1 MTNIVNTI
9 TSPLATQDSRIDPS
23 RVIRAPRGSEKT
35 CKSWV
40 TEAAYRMIQNNLD
53 AEVAEN
59 PTHLVVYGGIGR
71 AARNWACFDQ
81 ILDSLKNLED
91 DESLLIQS
99 GKPVGI
105 FKTHPDAPRV
115 LIANSNL
122 VPKWANWEHFNELD
136 RKGLF
141 MYGQMTAGSW
151 IYIGSQGIVQGTYE
165 TFVEAGRQHFN
176 GDWSGRWILTAGLGG
191 MGGAQPLAAT
201 LAGAVSLNIECQQ
214 SSIDFR
220 LRTRYVDKQ
229 AKDLDEAL
237 AMVKHHTERK
247 EAVSIALL
255 GNAADILPELV
266 RRAKAGGI
274 KPDLVTDQT
283 SAHDL
288 VNGYLPKGWTVE
300 QWKAAQADPTQHAE
314 LTRQAT
320 QSCADHVQAILDF
333 HSMGIPAV
341 DYGNN
346 IRQVAFDAGVKNAFD
361 FPGFVPAYIRP
372 LFCEGKGPFRW
383 VALSGDPEDIY
394 KTDAKIK
401 ELFPE
406 NKSVARWLDM
416 AKERIA
422 FQGLPSRICWL
433 GLGERNLAGLAFNEM
448 VRKGELKAPI
458 VIGRDHLDTGSVAS
472 PNRETESMR
481 DGTDAVSDWP
491 LLNAL
496 LNTAGGAS
504 WVSFH
509 HGGGVGMGY
518 SQHAGMV
525 IVADGTDAAEKRL
538 ARVLINDCGSGVMR
552 HADAGYETAIACAKK
567 HGLKLPMI

>member
-1 MTNIVNTI
+1 MSDALSLKND
-9 TSPLATQDSRIDPS
+9 PRYDASRE
-23 RVIRAPRGSEKT
+23 IRAPRGTQLS
-35 CKSWV
+35 CKNWI

-53 AEVAEN
+53 PEVAEN
-59 PTHLVVYGGIGR
+59 PKHLVVYGGIGR
-71 AARNWACFDQ
+71 AARDWACYDQ
-81 ILDSLKNLED
+81 ILASLRELND

-99 GKPVGI
+99 GKPVGV

-165 TFVEAGRQHFN
+165 TFAEAGRQHFG
-176 GDWSGRWILTAGLGG
+176 GDMVGRWILTAGLGG

-201 LAGAVSLNIECQQ
+201 FAGAVSLNIECQQ

-220 LRTRYVDKQ
+220 LRSRY
-229 AKDLDEAL
+229 LDEQASDIDDAL
-237 AMVKHHTERK
+237 ARIKKYTSDK
-247 EAVSIALL
+247 KAVSIGLL

-266 RRAKAGGI
+266 KRARAGGI

-288 VNGYLPKGWTVE
+288 VNGYLPSGWSVA
-300 QWKAAQADPTQHAE
+300 QWKAAQRDPAQHAK
-314 LTRQAT
+314 LTDAAAK
-320 QSCADHVQAILDF
+320 SCAVHVQAMLNF
-333 HSMGIPAV
+333 QAMGIATV

-346 IRQVAFDAGVKNAFD
+346 IRQVAFDMGVKNAFD

-383 VALSGDPEDIY
+383 AALSGDPEDIY

-401 ELFPE
+401 ELFPDD
-406 NKSVARWLDM
+406 KHVHRWLDM
-416 AKERIA
+416 ARERIA
-422 FQGLPSRICWL
+422 FQGLPARICWL
-433 GLGERNLAGLAFNEM
+433 GLGERDKAGLAFNEM
-448 VRKGELKAPI
+448 VRSGELKAPI
-458 VIGRDHLDTGSVAS
+458 VIGRDQLDTGSVSS

-496 LNTAGGAS
+496 LNASGGAS
-504 WVSFH
+504 WVSLH

-518 SQHAGMV
+518 SQHSGMV
-525 IVADGTDAAEKRL
+525 IVADGTDAAARRL
-538 ARVLINDCGSGVMR
+538 ARVLVNDCGSGVMR
-552 HADAGYETAIACAKK
+552 HADAGYELAVATAKRQ
-567 HGLKLPMI
+567 GLKLPMLR